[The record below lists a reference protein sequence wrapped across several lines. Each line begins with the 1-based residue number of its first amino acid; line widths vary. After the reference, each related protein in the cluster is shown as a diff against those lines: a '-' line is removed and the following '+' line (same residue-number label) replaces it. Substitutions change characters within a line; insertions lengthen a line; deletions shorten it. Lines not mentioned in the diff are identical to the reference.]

1 MAIFKAI
8 QTQQYR
14 DKVARYK
21 IGLVS
26 GCQLKDAVLGRGWLK
41 TEGGI
46 EVPDTSQI
54 PTANPIKSVPN
65 QFKSVPASFGYNNG
79 VITVSIET
87 DDFAEGESHLYNITA
102 IRDQDNDIAF
112 ILLGQPAYISAER
125 PLTVSATFEDRI
137 VNIEG

>member
-1 MAIFKAI
+1 MAIFRAI

-65 QFKSVPASFGYNNG
+65 QFKYMPFCNDSAAMIALAMRSSVVAAGDSF
-79 VITVSIET
+79 
-87 DDFAEGESHLYNITA
+87 
-102 IRDQDNDIAF
+102 
-112 ILLGQPAYISAER
+112 LLRRVQHP
-125 PLTVSATFEDRI
+125 
-137 VNIEG
+137 